1 MTILIKKITKIAR
14 KLKGQGQSYLNLIA
28 SRIRHNTYLTYL
40 LTYTEIYQ
48 FLFSSFFSVFARK
61 GSHTDVT
68 ATKSIPPW
76 LSPQHSRQGCH
87 ADWTSIPIPIAYPQK
102 TLCEFSQ
109 NPHSNKTREPCDFSF
124 NVYVFLFFTPHT
136 YAYTVSVC
144 VAFPYSTVISDA
156 DSRPP
161 LVARFIGFRGEHW
174 SLAAGAFS
182 SGGGGELGRPRSIS
196 SGSTDARS
204 NMNLRSS

>member
-1 MTILIKKITKIAR
+1 M
-14 KLKGQGQSYLNLIA
+14 
-28 SRIRHNTYLTYL
+28 
-40 LTYTEIYQ
+40 
-48 FLFSSFFSVFARK
+48 
-61 GSHTDVT
+61 DVT
-68 ATKSIPPW
+68 VTKTIPPW
-76 LSPQHSRQGCH
+76 LSPQHSWQGSCGLDFNPH
-87 ADWTSIPIPIAYPQK
+87 NPSHTRRKLCVNSHIIPIPTKPENPVTFRLMYMFF
-102 TLCEFSQ
+102 CFS
-109 NPHSNKTREPCDFSF
+109 HH
-124 NVYVFLFFTPHT
+124 VTPHT